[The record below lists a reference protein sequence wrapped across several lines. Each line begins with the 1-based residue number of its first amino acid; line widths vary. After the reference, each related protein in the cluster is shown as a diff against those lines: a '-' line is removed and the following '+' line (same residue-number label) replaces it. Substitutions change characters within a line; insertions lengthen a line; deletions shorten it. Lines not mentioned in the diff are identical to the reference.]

1 MGNEQTR
8 ESRRANS
15 APVTGATSSPQAE
28 DIRDRWWWV
37 EHCVWTNPMLA
48 RLEENEPGIK
58 WFRLWD
64 KVFSPRTLEGGFW
77 AVWRNG
83 GAPGVDGETVRQFE
97 EELKEQLQKLSQE
110 LRSGQYQPAPARRKW
125 IPKLGTTE
133 KRPLGIP
140 TVRDRVV
147 QAALKAV
154 IEPIYEREF
163 APHSYGFRPG
173 RGCREAVARVEE
185 LLKEGYTV
193 VVDAD
198 LKSYF
203 DTIPHEQLLA
213 KLRERI
219 ADGKVL
225 ELIQRFLQAGV
236 LEELRDWKPTVS
248 GTPQGGV
255 ISPLLSNVY
264 LNELDHA
271 VAARGGQMV
280 RYADDFVVLCRDG
293 SEAEA
298 MVSFLREWT
307 SAAGLT
313 LHPTKT
319 RVVDWG
325 QGQSFEFLGWHFER
339 GHKWPREKSQEKLR
353 EVIRQKT
360 RRTSGQSLESIV
372 EDLNRTLR
380 GWFGYFGAS
389 VKSRLREQ
397 DQFVRRRLRAILC
410 KRQKRPGS
418 GRAQLA
424 HRQWP
429 NAWFAQQG
437 LFSLEHGSCEYG

>member
-1 MGNEQTR
+1 MGNEQTG
-8 ESRRANS
+8 ESHKVNS
-15 APVTGATSSPQAE
+15 ASVAGATPPQQAE

-37 EHCVWTNPMLA
+37 EHRVWTDPMLA

-64 KVFSPRTLEGGFW
+64 KVFSPRTLEAGFW

-83 GAPGVDGETVRQFE
+83 GAPGVDGETVTQFE
-97 EELKEQLQKLSQE
+97 EGLKDQLQQLSQE
-110 LRSGQYQPAPARRKW
+110 LRSGSYQPAPARRKW
-125 IPKLGTTE
+125 IPKPGTTE

-163 APHSYGFRPG
+163 AQHSYGFRPG
-173 RGCREAVARVEE
+173 RGCREAVERVEQ

-203 DTIPHEQLLA
+203 DTIPHEQLMA

-225 ELIQRFLQAGV
+225 ELIGHFLQAGV
-236 LEELRDWKPTVS
+236 LEELRDWQPTVS

-280 RYADDFVVLCRDG
+280 RYADDFVVLCRDQG
-293 SEAEA
+293 EAEA
-298 MVSFLREWT
+298 MVNYLRDWT
-307 SAAGLT
+307 KAAGLT

-339 GHKWPREKSQEKLR
+339 GFKWPRTKSQEKLR
-353 EVIRQKT
+353 ESVRQKT

-389 VKSRLREQ
+389 VKNQLQKQ
-397 DQFVRRRLRAILC
+397 DQFVRRRLRAVLR

-418 GRAQLA
+418 GKTLKD

-437 LFSLEHGSCEYG
+437 LFSLEQGSCEYG

>member
-1 MGNEQTR
+1 
-8 ESRRANS
+8 
-15 APVTGATSSPQAE
+15 
-28 DIRDRWWWV
+28 
-37 EHCVWTNPMLA
+37 MLA
-48 RLEENEPGIK
+48 RLEQSEPGIK

-64 KVFSPRTLEGGFW
+64 KVFAPRTLEAGFW
-77 AVWRNG
+77 AVWRND
-83 GAPGVDGETVRQFE
+83 GAPGVDGERITQFE
-97 EELKEQLQKLSQE
+97 EGLGEQLQKLSQE
-110 LRSGQYQPAPARRKW
+110 LWTGRYQPAPARRKW
-125 IPKLGTTE
+125 IPKPGTTE

-147 QAALKAV
+147 EAALKAV

-163 APHSYGFRPG
+163 AHTSYGFRPG
-173 RGCREAVARVEE
+173 RGCREAVERVEQ
-185 LLKEGYTV
+185 LLKEGDTV

-203 DTIPHEQLLA
+203 DTIPQERLMA
-213 KLRERI
+213 KLQERI

-225 ELIQRFLQAGV
+225 ELIRRFLQAGV
-236 LEELRDWKPTVS
+236 LEELRDWQPTVS

-280 RYADDFVVLCRDG
+280 RYADDFVVLCRDQG
-293 SEAEA
+293 EAEA
-298 MVSFLREWT
+298 MVNYLQDWT
-307 SAAGLT
+307 KAAGLT

-339 GHKWPREKSQEKLR
+339 GFKWPRTKSQEKLR
-353 EVIRQKT
+353 ENVRQKT
-360 RRTSGQSLESIV
+360 RRTSGQSLGSIV

-389 VKSRLREQ
+389 VKNRLRKQ
-397 DQFVRRRLRAILC
+397 DQFVRRRLRAVLR

-418 GRAQLA
+418 GRTPTD

-429 NAWFAQQG
+429 NAWFAGQG
-437 LFSLEHGSCEYG
+437 LFSLEQGSCEYG